1 MSTTPPSERF
11 RERSDRIWEGLHAHP
26 FITELAAGTLPID
39 KFRFFLE
46 QDDLYLQE
54 YARCLAMGAAKSR
67 DEVELRYFI
76 TDLNQVVELE
86 LPSNRQ
92 LLDRVIE
99 MGAVDRGGASG
110 MAPANVA
117 YTSYMRSLALH
128 GGPLEIMASLL
139 PCAWSYVEIATA
151 LADRVDRDHPVY
163 ADWVGY
169 FSLLENVEM
178 VAQMR
183 RDFDRLVEEEASRG
197 ARWEEIDRIF
207 ATSSRLEHQFWE
219 MAYTLER
226 WPDLAEDFA
235 SP

>member
-163 ADWVGY
+163 ADWIGY
-169 FSLLENVEM
+169 FSLPENVEM

-183 RDFDRLVEEEASRG
+183 RDFDRLVEEEASSG

>member
-1 MSTTPPSERF
+1 MASAPASERL
-11 RERSDRIWEGLHAHP
+11 RQASDRIWQGLHTHP
-26 FITELAAGTLPID
+26 FITELAGGTLPID

-46 QDDLYLQE
+46 QDNLYLQD

-67 DEVELRYFI
+67 NEVELRYFV
-76 TDLNQVVELE
+76 TDLNQVIEKE
-86 LPSNRQ
+86 LPSNRDLLERVTQ
-92 LLDRVIE
+92 L
-99 MGAVDRGGASG
+99 GALDRGGAAG

-139 PCAWSYVEIATA
+139 PCAWSYIEIATA

-169 FSLLENVEM
+169 FSLPVNVEM
-178 VAQMR
+178 VAEMR
-183 RDFDRLVEEEASRG
+183 RDFDRLVAEEASG
-197 ARWEEIDRIF
+197 EARWEEIERIF
-207 ATSSRLEHQFWE
+207 ATSSRLEHRFWE

-226 WPDLAEDFA
+226 WPDLSEDYVTR
-235 SP
+235 